1 MSVATG
7 AALVPPLVRLG
18 VDSEALRAEVRDFL
32 AEQRASG
39 GYVPRV
45 DSWIS
50 GWDQDFS
57 RRLAERGWLG
67 MTIPTEYGG
76 HGRSHLE
83 RYVVTEEL
91 LAAGAPVAAHWVADR
106 QVGPSLMR
114 YGTEVQRRR
123 YLPGIARGEVF
134 FAIGM
139 SEPEAGSDL
148 AGVRTRAVRVDSGWE
163 LTGTKVW
170 TSGAHHARACFA
182 LARSAEL
189 DPVDRHAGLSQFIVE
204 FDSPGVD
211 IRPIRL
217 LTGQHHFNEV
227 VLDRVFVPDELVLG
241 RPGDGWAQVTSELA
255 IERSGPERI
264 LSTFPLLVAML
275 ADLAQHDHDD
285 DVAGAVG
292 AAVARLVTLRQLSLS
307 VAAALT
313 TGAAVDVPAA
323 VVKDLGTRFEGE
335 LVDAVAAHAR
345 VAPEPGAPDELPRM
359 LAEGLLH
366 APGFTLRGGTS
377 EILRTVMARG
387 MGLR

>member
-1 MSVATG
+1 
-7 AALVPPLVRLG
+7 VPPLVSLG
-18 VDSEALRAEVRDFL
+18 AASDALRTDVRAFL
-32 AEQRASG
+32 ADQRASG

-50 GWDQDFS
+50 GWDPGFS

-106 QVGPSLMR
+106 QVGPALMR
-114 YGTEVQRRR
+114 YGTDFQRRR

-148 AGVRTRAVRVDSGWE
+148 AGVRTRAVQVDGGWE
-163 LTGTKVW
+163 VTGTKVW

-182 LARSAEL
+182 LARSAPL
-189 DPVDRHAGLSQFIVE
+189 DPAERHAGLSQFIVE

-227 VLDRVFVPDELVLG
+227 VLDRVFVPDTLVLG

-264 LSTFPLLVAML
+264 LSTLPLLVAWL
-275 ADLAQHDHDD
+275 ADLEREGDADPE
-285 DVAGAVG
+285 VSGAVG

-307 VAAALT
+307 VAGALT
-313 TGAAVDVPAA
+313 AGSAVDVPAA

-335 LVDAVAAHAR
+335 LVDTVAAHAR
-345 VAPEPGAPDELPRM
+345 PAPEPDAADELPRM

-377 EILRTVMARG
+377 EILRTVLARG